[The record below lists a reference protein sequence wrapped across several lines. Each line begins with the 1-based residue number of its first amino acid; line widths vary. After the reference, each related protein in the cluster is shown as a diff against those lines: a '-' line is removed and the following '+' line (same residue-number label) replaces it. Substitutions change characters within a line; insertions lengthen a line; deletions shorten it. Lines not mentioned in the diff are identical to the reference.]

1 MYCMTPS
8 FALPLEYDDSLSY
21 MEILMQLKK
30 QNTIIINALKG
41 QVNETISNYI
51 DQNFNDIMFNA
62 VYNSST
68 ESIILER
75 KD

>member
-1 MYCMTPS
+1 MCCLPPS

-51 DQNFNDIMFNA
+51 DQNFNNIMFNA
-62 VYNSST
+62 VYNSNT

-75 KD
+75 KE